1 VDPGRCEYRVHPL
14 QDVLVGFAPDFLGEL
29 QVALYE

>member
-1 VDPGRCEYRVHPL
+1 VHPL